1 MDMAGD
7 QKMDWF
13 FDEYVYGTAL
23 PLEKLDYAT
32 FEMDA
37 SGDVVFAFRI
47 TQSGVSDNFRMLVP
61 IYLELANGNS
71 VLLGRAKMNGNTS
84 VERKVPLKLKG
95 VKEKPRCAL
104 MNYYDDVLAS
114 VN

>member
-1 MDMAGD
+1 MGNSSQAP
-7 QKMDWF
+7 KDWF
-13 FDEYVYGTAL
+13 FDEYVYGIAL
-23 PLEKLDYAT
+23 PLEKLDYST

-37 SGDVVFAFRI
+37 SGDVVLAFKI

-61 IYLELANGNS
+61 IYLELANGNT
-71 VLLGRAKMNGNTS
+71 VLLGRARMTGNTS
-84 VERKVPLKLKG
+84 VERKVPLKG
-95 VKEKPRCAL
+95 VKEKPRRAL